1 MFIFKLIRYAMEMQ
15 LIVLL
20 SIYCKLFSIDKT
32 SKQIGLLSGKLGPK
46 LGISKRANQN
56 LMKAIPTLNKR
67 KRSEIVKGMWENL
80 GRTSAE
86 FFNIKTLIKENS
98 RINIKGREIL
108 EANKNNGVIYVSGHI
123 ANWEIIPIAIK
134 EVDHQVG
141 AVFRESNN
149 YFFNKWMI
157 QKRKLIT
164 EYQFPKGPSGVKEIL
179 NFLKNNGSVAM
190 LVDQKLSNGVKV
202 KFFGQNAMT
211 ASTPASLSLKYG
223 YPVIPIRVKRKDN
236 VNFEVEFFNKIEIDR
251 TGDLE
256 SDTLTFTKEINSFLE
271 KIITENPEEWFWL
284 HNRWDKR
291 FN

>member
-20 SIYCKLFSIDKT
+20 SIYCKLFNIDKT
-32 SKQIGLLSGKLGPK
+32 SKQIGLLSRKLGPK

-56 LMKAIPTLNKR
+56 LLKAIPTLNKR
-67 KRSEIVKGMWENL
+67 KRLEIIRDMWENL

-86 FFNIKTLIKENS
+86 FFNIKTLIKEKS

-108 EANKNNGVIYVSGHI
+108 EENKNNGVIYVSGHI

-134 EVDHQVG
+134 EVDHLVG

-190 LVDQKLSNGVKV
+190 LVDQKLSNGIKV

-223 YPVIPIRVKRKDN
+223 YPVIPLRVKRKDK
-236 VNFEVEFFNKIEIDR
+236 VNFEVEFFKKIEIDR

-256 SDTLTFTKEINSFLE
+256 IDTLTFTKEINSFLE

>member
-15 LIVLL
+15 LVMFLAL
-20 SIYCKLFSIDKT
+20 YCKLFNINKS
-32 SKQIGLLSGKLGPK
+32 SNQIGFLARKYGPK

-56 LMKAIPTLNKR
+56 LKNALPNLSKEQ
-67 KRSEIVKGMWENL
+67 RSEIIRGMWENL
-80 GRTSAE
+80 GRTAAE
-86 FFNIKTLIKENS
+86 FFNIKTLIKERN
-98 RINIKGREIL
+98 RINIKGIEIL
-108 EANKNNGVIYVSGHI
+108 RDNINNGAIYVSAHI

-134 EVDHQVG
+134 ETDKQVG

-157 QKRKLIT
+157 QKRK
-164 EYQFPKGPSGVKEIL
+164 
-179 NFLKNNGSVAM
+179 LKNNGSVAM

-223 YPVIPIRVKRKDN
+223 YPVIPLRVKRKDN

-256 SDTLTFTKEINSFLE
+256 IDTLTFTKEINSFLE

>member
-20 SIYCKLFSIDKT
+20 SIYCKLFNIDKT
-32 SKQIGLLSGKLGPK
+32 SKQIGLLSRKLGPK

-56 LMKAIPTLNKR
+56 LLKAIPTLNKR
-67 KRSEIVKGMWENL
+67 KRSEIITDMWENL

-86 FFNIKTLIKENS
+86 FFNIKTLIKEKS

-108 EANKNNGVIYVSGHI
+108 EENKNNGVIYVSGHI

-134 EVDHQVG
+134 EVDHLVG

-157 QKRKLIT
+157 QQRKLIT
-164 EYQFPKGPSGVKEIL
+164 KHQFPKGPSGTKEIL
-179 NFLKNNGSVAM
+179 NFLKDNGSVAM
-190 LVDQKLSNGVKV
+190 LVDQKLSNGVKAN
-202 KFFGQNAMT
+202 FFGLNAMT

-223 YPVIPIRVKRKDN
+223 YPVVPLKVKRKN
-236 VNFEVEFFNKIEIDR
+236 GVNFEIEFFDKIEIDK
-251 TGDLE
+251 TGNI
-256 SDTLTFTKEINSFLE
+256 DTDILNFTNKINLFLE
-271 KIITENPEEWFWL
+271 KIISDKPEEWFWL